1 MAKILILDS
10 DPAAALVT
18 QHGLQRLQA
27 DSEVTNAT
35 SAGDAWLRCLHQAVD
50 LLIID
55 PNPANSASSALIKAL
70 RTDRP
75 DTDVLVLT
83 AYDTPRLRAQMRALG
98 VEHYLAKPVEL
109 RELGH
114 EVDLL
119 MKQRASMRDK
129 GFVHAIES
137 NKDRSQV

>member
-1 MAKILILDS
+1 MTTAKILIFDG

-18 QHGLQRLQA
+18 KHGLQRLQP
-27 DSEVTNAT
+27 STEVTTAS
-35 SAGDAWLRCLHQAVD
+35 SAGDAWLSCLHQPVD

-55 PNPANSASSALIKAL
+55 PNPANSSSSALIKAL

-98 VEHYLAKPVEL
+98 VANYLAKPVDL
-109 RELGH
+109 HELGH
-114 EVDLL
+114 QVDLL
-119 MKQRASMRDK
+119 IKQRAS
-129 GFVHAIES
+129 
-137 NKDRSQV
+137 RS

>member
-1 MAKILILDS
+1 MTIAKILICDG

-18 QHGLQRLQA
+18 QHGLQRLQPN
-27 DSEVTNAT
+27 SEVSTAT
-35 SAGDAWLRCLHQAVD
+35 SAGDAWLSCLQQSVD

-55 PNPANSASSALIKAL
+55 PSPINSAASALIKAL

-83 AYDTPRLRAQMRALG
+83 AYDTPRLRVQMRALG
-98 VEHYLAKPVEL
+98 VVHYLAKPVDL

-114 EVDLL
+114 EVGLL
-119 MKQRASMRDK
+119 IEQRAGAD
-129 GFVHAIES
+129 
-137 NKDRSQV
+137 

>member
-1 MAKILILDS
+1 MTIAKILIFDG

-18 QHGLQRLQA
+18 QHGLQRLQPN
-27 DSEVTNAT
+27 SEVSTAT
-35 SAGDAWLRCLHQAVD
+35 SAGDAWLSCLHQSVD

-55 PNPANSASSALIKAL
+55 PSPANSASAALIKAL

-83 AYDTPRLRAQMRALG
+83 AYDTPRLRTQMRALG
-98 VEHYLAKPVEL
+98 VVHYLAKPVDL

-114 EVDLL
+114 EVGLL
-119 MKQRASMRDK
+119 IKQRAGTS
-129 GFVHAIES
+129 
-137 NKDRSQV
+137 

>member
-1 MAKILILDS
+1 MATAKILICDS

-18 QHGLQRLQA
+18 QHGLQRRLPGT
-27 DSEVTNAT
+27 EVTTAT
-35 SAGDAWLRCLHQAVD
+35 SAGDAWLSCLHQPVD

-55 PNPANSASSALIKAL
+55 PSPANSASSALIKAL

-83 AYDTPRLRAQMRALG
+83 AYDTPRLRSQMRALG
-98 VEHYLAKPVEL
+98 VEHYLAKPVDL

-114 EVDLL
+114 EVGLL
-119 MKQRASMRDK
+119 MEQRTGTS
-129 GFVHAIES
+129 
-137 NKDRSQV
+137 

>member
-1 MAKILILDS
+1 MTIAKILIFDG
-10 DPAAALVT
+10 DPTAALVT
-18 QHGLQRLQA
+18 QHGLQRLQPN
-27 DSEVTNAT
+27 SEVSTAT
-35 SAGDAWLRCLHQAVD
+35 SAGDAWLSCLHQSVD

-55 PNPANSASSALIKAL
+55 PSPANSASSALIKAL

-98 VEHYLAKPVEL
+98 VVHYLAKPVDL

-114 EVDLL
+114 EVGLL
-119 MKQRASMRDK
+119 IEQRA
-129 GFVHAIES
+129 GAH
-137 NKDRSQV
+137 

>member
-1 MAKILILDS
+1 MAPAKILIFDS

-18 QHGLQRLQA
+18 QHGLQRLQPNT
-27 DSEVTNAT
+27 EVTTAT
-35 SAGDAWLRCLHQAVD
+35 SAGHAWIDCLHQSVD

-55 PNPANSASSALIKAL
+55 PSPANSAAAALIKAL

-75 DTDVLVLT
+75 NTDVLVLT

-98 VEHYLAKPVEL
+98 VKHYLAKPVDL

-114 EVDLL
+114 EVGLL
-119 MKQRASMRDK
+119 MEQRTGMS
-129 GFVHAIES
+129 
-137 NKDRSQV
+137 

>member
-1 MAKILILDS
+1 MAPAKILIFDS

-18 QHGLQRLQA
+18 QHGLQRLQPNT
-27 DSEVTNAT
+27 EVTTAT
-35 SAGDAWLRCLHQAVD
+35 SAGHAWLDCLHQSVD

-55 PNPANSASSALIKAL
+55 PSPANSAAAALIKAL

-75 DTDVLVLT
+75 NTDVLVLT

-98 VEHYLAKPVEL
+98 VKHFLAKPVDL

-114 EVDLL
+114 EVGLL
-119 MKQRASMRDK
+119 MEQRTGMS
-129 GFVHAIES
+129 
-137 NKDRSQV
+137 

>member
-1 MAKILILDS
+1 MTTAKILIFDS

-18 QHGLQRLQA
+18 QHGLQRLQPGT
-27 DSEVTNAT
+27 EVTTAT
-35 SAGDAWLRCLHQAVD
+35 SAGDAWLSCLHDSVD

-55 PNPANSASSALIKAL
+55 PNPANSASSTLIKVL

-75 DTDVLVLT
+75 HTDVLVLT

-98 VEHYLAKPVEL
+98 VVHYLAKPVDL

-114 EVDLL
+114 EVGLL
-119 MKQRASMRDK
+119 IEQRADTR
-129 GFVHAIES
+129 
-137 NKDRSQV
+137 

>member
-1 MAKILILDS
+1 MTTAKILIFDN

-18 QHGLQRLQA
+18 QHGLQRLQPNT
-27 DSEVTNAT
+27 EVTTTT
-35 SAGDAWLRCLHQAVD
+35 SAGDVLLSCLHKSVD

-55 PNPANSASSALIKAL
+55 PSPANSAASALIKAL

-83 AYDTPRLRAQMRALG
+83 AHDTPRLRAQMRALG
-98 VEHYLAKPVEL
+98 VEHYLAKPVDL

-114 EVDLL
+114 EVALL
-119 MKQRASMRDK
+119 MEPRT
-129 GFVHAIES
+129 GT
-137 NKDRSQV
+137 N

>member
-1 MAKILILDS
+1 MATTKILIFDS

-18 QHGLQRLQA
+18 QHGLQRLQPGT
-27 DSEVTNAT
+27 EVTTAT
-35 SAGDAWLRCLHQAVD
+35 SAGDAWLSCLHQSID

-55 PNPANSASSALIKAL
+55 PNPANSASSAHIKAL

-98 VEHYLAKPVEL
+98 VEHYLAKPVDL

-114 EVDLL
+114 EVGLL
-119 MKQRASMRDK
+119 IEQRTGAS
-129 GFVHAIES
+129 
-137 NKDRSQV
+137 

>member
-1 MAKILILDS
+1 MAPAKILIFDS

-18 QHGLQRLQA
+18 QHGLQRLQPNT
-27 DSEVTNAT
+27 EVTTAT
-35 SAGDAWLRCLHQAVD
+35 SAGHAWLDCLHQSVD

-55 PNPANSASSALIKAL
+55 PSPANSAAAALIKAL

-75 DTDVLVLT
+75 NTDVLVLT

-98 VEHYLAKPVEL
+98 VKHYLAKPVDL

-114 EVDLL
+114 EVGLL
-119 MKQRASMRDK
+119 MEQRTGMS
-129 GFVHAIES
+129 
-137 NKDRSQV
+137 

>member
-1 MAKILILDS
+1 MTIAKILIFDG

-18 QHGLQRLQA
+18 QHGLQRLQPN
-27 DSEVTNAT
+27 SEVSTAT
-35 SAGDAWLRCLHQAVD
+35 SAGDAWLSCLHQSVD

-55 PNPANSASSALIKAL
+55 PSPANSASAALIKAL

-98 VEHYLAKPVEL
+98 VVHYLAKPVDL

-114 EVDLL
+114 EVGLL
-119 MKQRASMRDK
+119 IEQRA
-129 GFVHAIES
+129 GAH
-137 NKDRSQV
+137 